1 MGREIENTTEN
12 KKSAKARAKKK
23 KDAMKKRHEEE
34 KAKFLFSEEDEITL
48 EVLNLTV
55 EEPVKAVVEEKEE
68 TEPKVSKTAKRRA
81 KKAQQEREKQDRI
94 KAALAESE
102 ARFLAGERS
111 PKQLEL
117 EKIQKSVSAQN
128 LKIHEIRSDGDC
140 LYSSIS

>member
-1 MGREIENTTEN
+1 MGAKKMTEIIIKSIEELDERHELEFSHLENELAQEIENTTGN

-23 KDAMKKRHEEE
+23 KDAMRKRQEDE

-55 EEPVKAVVEEKEE
+55 EEPVKREVEEKEE

-102 ARFLAGERS
+102 ARFLAGERG
-111 PKQLEL
+111 PKQ
-117 EKIQKSVSAQN
+117 
-128 LKIHEIRSDGDC
+128 
-140 LYSSIS
+140 